1 MSADQPKKTN
11 PLNSYVE
18 YSNMGIEMG
27 VIIAIGV
34 FGGLKLD
41 EKIGSKPTFTVILSL
56 AAVAIAMYLMIRTI
70 SKKDKKRDHEQ
81 NNTH

>member
-1 MSADQPKKTN
+1 MPTDSPKKTN

-27 VIIAIGV
+27 VIIALGV

-70 SKKDKKRDHEQ
+70 SKKDKKRKIRL
-81 NNTH
+81 